1 MSTETR
7 SAAEAILDGIGGA
20 DNIVSFTHC
29 ATRLRFEL
37 ADASKANKD
46 ALEAIPKVMGAVP
59 QGGSNYQVVIG
70 GDVATVYDEML
81 ALPSMKNFGNTDA
94 DVKAAARAKA
104 KGKLPWMDAFFE
116 YLSDSFRPILGV
128 LLGASLVIAF
138 AAVLDALG
146 VVDFRAEDKP
156 AAWIFVDAMW
166 RSVFFFLPVMVA
178 YNAGKKLRIDPW
190 VPAAIMAA
198 LFTPEFTGLKD
209 NPAVQCITND
219 TLGTEQCSIDIFG
232 LPMQL
237 QDYGGNVFV
246 PLIMAAV
253 AALFYKGFQKI
264 IPSAVHMVF
273 VPFLTLV
280 FVIPLTAFLIGPFG
294 VWAGNGIGAGLSWLN
309 SNAPF
314 VFALAIPMLYPFLV
328 PLGLHWPL
336 NALMLVNIQTL
347 GYDFIQGPMGAWNFA
362 CFGATAGVLAL
373 SIRDRDTVM
382 RQTSAS
388 ALMAGLFG
396 GISEPSLYGIHLRYK
411 RIYPRM
417 LVGCF
422 AGGLTIALL
431 TIGTNGITTNAFVFT
446 SLLTIPVFDP
456 MLKYVIA
463 IAVAFF
469 VAFLLI
475 FFTDYRTPEERAE
488 ALAARDAAEAAGID
502 PSEAALLDDASL
514 AAASATTGAAAGSAG
529 AATAV
534 ATKPETSTA
543 AADSATDADAHT
555 AAGTTT
561 GTVEITSPATGE
573 VVPMAEID
581 DPVFSAGTLGD
592 GVGVIPAT
600 NEVHSPVS
608 GTIVSAM
615 KSGHAYGIKT
625 DSGVEVLVHI
635 GINTVKMKGEGFT
648 QAVKKGDTVAAGDLL
663 ATVDFD
669 KVREAGY
676 DTTIV
681 VAVTNT
687 KSLGSVTPAGLKHA
701 SVGDT
706 IITATR

>member
-1 MSTETR
+1 MSTEVR

-20 DNIVSFTHC
+20 ENITSFTHC

-37 ADASKANKD
+37 ADASKADKD

-59 QGGSNYQVVIG
+59 QGGRNYQVVIG
-70 GDVATVYDEML
+70 GDVATVYDQIN
-81 ALPSMKNFGNTDA
+81 ALPQMKNAGSSAGRSND
-94 DVKAAARAKA
+94 DVKAAARAKS
-104 KGKLPWMDAFFE
+104 KGKLPWMDTFFE

-128 LLGASLVIAF
+128 LLGASLIIAF
-138 AAVLDALG
+138 ASVLDAAG
-146 VVDFRAEDKP
+146 VVDFRSPDKP
-156 AAWIFVDAMW
+156 ASWFFVDAMW

-190 VPAAIMAA
+190 VPAAAMLAM
-198 LFTPEFTGLKD
+198 FTPEFAGLSE
-209 NPAVQCITND
+209 NPAVQCVTND
-219 TLGTEQCSIDIFG
+219 TLSAEQCSIDIFG
-232 LPMQL
+232 MTMQL

-273 VPFLTLV
+273 VPFLTLL

-294 VWAGNGIGAGLSWLN
+294 VWAGNGIGAGLSWMN
-309 SNAPF
+309 DHVPF

-382 RQTSAS
+382 RQTSGS
-388 ALMAGLFG
+388 ALLAGLLG
-396 GISEPSLYGIHLRYK
+396 GVSEPSLYGIHLRYK

-422 AGGLTIALL
+422 AGGLTVALL
-431 TIGTNGITTNAFVFT
+431 TLGTNGITTDAFVFT
-446 SLLTIPVFDP
+446 SLLTIPVFTP
-456 MLKYVIA
+456 MAKYAIA

-469 VAFLLI
+469 VAFFLI
-475 FFTDYRTPEERAE
+475 LFTDYRTPEERAE
-488 ALAARDAAEAAGID
+488 AKAAREAAEQAELDNANNAGNAD
-502 PSEAALLDDASL
+502 NAALADAP
-514 AAASATTGAAAGSAG
+514 ATTAAAGAGAG
-529 AATAV
+529 AATAT
-534 ATKPETSTA
+534 ATK
-543 AADSATDADAHT
+543 ADAPAT
-555 AAGTTT
+555 ATEPAAGTTT
-561 GTVEITSPATGE
+561 DIASPSTGK

-592 GVGVIPAT
+592 GVGIVPEGD
-600 NEVHSPVS
+600 EVYSPVS

-625 DSGVEVLVHI
+625 EDGVEVLVHI
-635 GINTVKMKGEGFT
+635 GINTVKMKGEGFAP
-648 QAVKKGDTVAAGDLL
+648 AVKKGDTVKQGELL
-663 ATVDFD
+663 ATVDFA
-669 KVREAGY
+669 KVTEAGY

-681 VAVTNT
+681 LAVTNT
-687 KSLGSVTPAGLKHA
+687 KALSAVTPAGLNHA
-701 SVGDT
+701 AAGDT
-706 IITATR
+706 VITTTR

>member
-1 MSTETR
+1 MSTQTR
-7 SAAEAILDGIGGA
+7 SAAEAIIDGIGGA
-20 DNIVSFTHC
+20 ENVTSLTHC

-37 ADASKANKD
+37 ADASQANKE
-46 ALEAIPKVMGAVP
+46 ALESIPKVMGAVP
-59 QGGSNYQVVIG
+59 QGGRNYQVVIG
-70 GDVATVYDEML
+70 GDVATVYDQIM
-81 ALPSMKNFGNTDA
+81 ALPQMKNAGESDGRSND
-94 DVKAAARAKA
+94 DVKAAARAKS

-128 LLGASLVIAF
+128 LLGASLIIAF
-138 AAVLDALG
+138 ASVLDAFG
-146 VVDFRAEDKP
+146 VVDFRSPDKP
-156 AAWIFVDAMW
+156 ASWFFVDAMW
-166 RSVFFFLPVMVA
+166 RSVFYFLPVMVA

-190 VPAAIMAA
+190 VPATIMAA
-198 LFTPEFTGLKD
+198 LFTPEFLD
-209 NPAVQCITND
+209 LSSNPAVQCVTND
-219 TLGTEQCSIDIFG
+219 TLGAEQCSIPIFG
-232 LPMQL
+232 MTMQL
-237 QDYGGNVFV
+237 PEYGGNVFV

-273 VPFLTLV
+273 VPFLTLL

-309 SNAPF
+309 DNVPF

-373 SIRDRDTVM
+373 SIRDHDTVM
-382 RQTSAS
+382 RQTSGS
-388 ALMAGLFG
+388 ALLAGLLG
-396 GISEPSLYGIHLRYK
+396 GVSEPSLYGIHLRYK

-422 AGGLTIALL
+422 AGGLTVALL
-431 TIGTNGITTNAFVFT
+431 TLGTNGITTDAFVFT
-446 SLLTIPVFDP
+446 SILTIPVFTP
-456 MLKYVIA
+456 MAKYT
-463 IAVAFF
+463 IAVAVAFV

-488 ALAARDAAEAAGID
+488 AKAAREAAENGEDAANAEHA
-502 PSEAALLDDASL
+502 EN
-514 AAASATTGAAAGSAG
+514 AAAPAAGAAAGAGAG
-529 AATAV
+529 AADAH
-534 ATKPETSTA
+534 
-543 AADSATDADAHT
+543 AADSADSADASA
-555 AAGTTT
+555 AAGTTAD
-561 GTVEITSPATGE
+561 IASPAEGD
-573 VVPMAEID
+573 VVPMADID

-592 GVGVIPAT
+592 GVGIVPVN
-600 NEVHSPVS
+600 NEVYSPVS
-608 GTIVSAM
+608 GTVMSAM

-625 DSGVEVLVHI
+625 ADGVEVLVHI
-635 GINTVKMKGEGFT
+635 GINTVKMKGDGFSP
-648 QAVKKGDTVAAGDLL
+648 AVKKGDTIQKGELL

-669 KVREAGY
+669 KVRAAGY

-681 VAVTNT
+681 LAVTNT
-687 KSLGSVTPAGLKHA
+687 KALAAVTPAGLKHA
-701 SVGDT
+701 AAGDT
-706 IITATR
+706 VITATH

>member
-1 MSTETR
+1 MSTDVR

-20 DNIVSFTHC
+20 ENITSLTHC
-29 ATRLRFEL
+29 ATRLRFDL
-37 ADASKANKD
+37 ADTSKVDKE
-46 ALEAIPKVMGAVP
+46 ALESIPKVMGAVP
-59 QGGSNYQVVIG
+59 QGGRNYQVVIG
-70 GDVATVYDEML
+70 GDVATVYDQIKT
-81 ALPSMKNFGNTDA
+81 LPQMKNRSQSSGQSND
-94 DVKAAARAKA
+94 DVKAAARAKS

-128 LLGASLVIAF
+128 LLGASLIIAF
-138 AAVLDALG
+138 ASVLDAFE
-146 VVDFRAEDKP
+146 VVDFRSPDKP
-156 AAWIFVDAMW
+156 ASWFFVDAMW

-190 VPAAIMAA
+190 VPATVMAA
-198 LFTPEFTGLKD
+198 LFTPEFLNLSE
-209 NPAVQCITND
+209 NPAVQCVTND
-219 TLGTEQCSIDIFG
+219 TLGAEQCSIPIFG
-232 LPMQL
+232 MTMQL

-273 VPFLTLV
+273 VPFLTLL
-280 FVIPLTAFLIGPFG
+280 FVIPLTAFIIGPFG
-294 VWAGNGIGAGLSWLN
+294 VWAGNGIGAGLSWMN
-309 SNAPF
+309 DHVPF

-388 ALMAGLFG
+388 ALLAGLLG

-422 AGGLTIALL
+422 AGGLTVALL
-431 TIGTNGITTNAFVFT
+431 TLGTNGITTNAFVFT
-446 SLLTIPVFDP
+446 SVLTIPVFTP
-456 MLKYVIA
+456 MAKYAIS
-463 IAVAFF
+463 IAVAFI

-488 ALAARDAAEAAGID
+488 AKAAREAAERG
-502 PSEAALLDDASL
+502 EANGTVKTDDAVL
-514 AAASATTGAAAGSAG
+514 GDAPAHTAGTAAAGAGAG
-529 AATAV
+529 AATAT
-534 ATKPETSTA
+534 ATK
-543 AADSATDADAHT
+543 TDAPARAAEP

-561 GTVEITSPATGE
+561 DIASPAAGE
-573 VVPMAEID
+573 VVPMSDID

-592 GVGVIPAT
+592 GVGILPENNDVY
-600 NEVHSPVS
+600 SPVS
-608 GTIVSAM
+608 GTVVSAM

-625 DSGVEVLVHI
+625 EDGVEVLVHI
-635 GINTVKMKGEGFT
+635 GVNTVKMKGEGFT
-648 QAVKKGDTVAAGDLL
+648 PAVKKGDTVKKGELL

-681 VAVTNT
+681 LAVTNT
-687 KSLGSVTPAGLKHA
+687 KALAAVTPAGLKHA
-701 SVGDT
+701 TAGDT
-706 IITATR
+706 VITTTR

>member
-20 DNIVSFTHC
+20 ENITSFTHC

-37 ADASKANKD
+37 ADASKADKE
-46 ALEAIPKVMGAVP
+46 ALESIPKVMGAVP
-59 QGGSNYQVVIG
+59 QGGRNYQVVIG
-70 GDVATVYDEML
+70 GDVATVYDEIN
-81 ALPSMKNFGNTDA
+81 ALPQMKNAGASAGQSND
-94 DVKAAARAKA
+94 DVKAAARAKS
-104 KGKLPWMDAFFE
+104 KGKLPWMDTFFE

-138 AAVLDALG
+138 ASVLDAFG
-146 VVDFRAEDKP
+146 VVDFRSPDKP
-156 AAWIFVDAMW
+156 ASWFFVDAMW

-190 VPAAIMAA
+190 VPAAVMLA
-198 LFTPEFTGLKD
+198 LFTPEFLD
-209 NPAVQCITND
+209 LSENPAVQCATND
-219 TLGTEQCSIDIFG
+219 TLGAEQCSIEIFG
-232 LPMQL
+232 MTMQL

-273 VPFLTLV
+273 VPFLTMIVL
-280 FVIPLTAFLIGPFG
+280 IPLTAFLIGPFG
-294 VWAGNGIGAGLSWLN
+294 VWAGNGIGAGLSWMN
-309 SNAPF
+309 DNAPF

-373 SIRDRDTVM
+373 SIRDHDNVM
-382 RQTSAS
+382 RQTSGS
-388 ALMAGLFG
+388 ALLAGLLG
-396 GISEPSLYGIHLRYK
+396 GVSEPSLYGIHLRYK

-422 AGGLTIALL
+422 AGGLTVALL
-431 TIGTNGITTNAFVFT
+431 TLGTNGITTDAFVFT
-446 SLLTIPVFDP
+446 SLLTIPVFTP
-456 MLKYVIA
+456 MAKYAIS

-475 FFTDYRTPEERAE
+475 LFTDYRTPEERAE
-488 ALAARDAAEAAGID
+488 AKAAREAAEKAELDNAD
-502 PSEAALLDDASL
+502 NADNAALADAP
-514 AAASATTGAAAGSAG
+514 ATAGTAAAGAGAGAG
-529 AATAV
+529 AATATAT
-534 ATKPETSTA
+534 ATKADAPATA
-543 AADSATDADAHT
+543 AEP

-561 GTVEITSPATGE
+561 DIASPSTGK

-592 GVGVIPAT
+592 GVGIVPEG
-600 NEVHSPVS
+600 NEVYSPVS

-625 DSGVEVLVHI
+625 EDGVEVLVHI
-635 GINTVKMKGEGFT
+635 GINTVKMKGEGFAP
-648 QAVKKGDTVAAGDLL
+648 AVKKGDTVKQGELL
-663 ATVDFD
+663 ATVDFA
-669 KVREAGY
+669 KVTEAGY

-681 VAVTNT
+681 LAVTNT
-687 KSLGSVTPAGLKHA
+687 KALSAVTPAGLNHA
-701 SVGDT
+701 AAGDT
-706 IITATR
+706 VITTTR

>member
-1 MSTETR
+1 MSTQTR
-7 SAAEAILDGIGGA
+7 SAAEAIIDGIGGA
-20 DNIVSFTHC
+20 ENVTSLTHC

-37 ADASKANKD
+37 ADASKANKE
-46 ALEAIPKVMGAVP
+46 ALEANPKVMGAVP
-59 QGGSNYQVVIG
+59 QGGRNYQVVIG
-70 GDVATVYDEML
+70 GDVATVYDQIM
-81 ALPSMKNFGNTDA
+81 ALPQMKNAGESDGRSND
-94 DVKAAARAKA
+94 DVKAAARAKS
-104 KGKLPWMDAFFE
+104 KGKLPWMDTFFE

-128 LLGASLVIAF
+128 LLGASLIIAF
-138 AAVLDALG
+138 ASVLDAAG
-146 VVDFRAEDKP
+146 VVDFRSPDKP
-156 AAWIFVDAMW
+156 ASWFFVDAMW

-190 VPAAIMAA
+190 VPAAAMLAM
-198 LFTPEFTGLKD
+198 FTPEFAGLSD
-209 NPAVQCITND
+209 NPAVQCVTND
-219 TLGTEQCSIDIFG
+219 TLAAEQCSIDIFG
-232 LPMQL
+232 MPMQL

-273 VPFLTLV
+273 VPFLTLL
-280 FVIPLTAFLIGPFG
+280 FIIPLTAFLIGPFG

-309 SNAPF
+309 DTVPF

-373 SIRDRDTVM
+373 SIRDHDSVM
-382 RQTSAS
+382 RQTSGS
-388 ALMAGLFG
+388 ALLAGLLG
-396 GISEPSLYGIHLRYK
+396 GVSEPSLYGIHLRYK

-422 AGGLTIALL
+422 AGGLTVALL
-431 TIGTNGITTNAFVFT
+431 TLGTNGITTDAFVFT
-446 SLLTIPVFDP
+446 SILTIPVFTP
-456 MLKYVIA
+456 MAKYAIS
-463 IAVAFF
+463 IAVAFV

-488 ALAARDAAEAAGID
+488 AKAAREAAENGEDTANTENAYH
-502 PSEAALLDDASL
+502 
-514 AAASATTGAAAGSAG
+514 AASPAAGAAAGAGAG
-529 AATAV
+529 AASAH
-534 ATKPETSTA
+534 A
-543 AADSATDADAHT
+543 AGSADSADASA
-555 AAGTTT
+555 AAGTTAD
-561 GTVEITSPATGE
+561 IASPAEGD
-573 VVPMAEID
+573 VVPMADID

-592 GVGVIPAT
+592 GVGIVPEN
-600 NEVHSPVS
+600 NEVYSPVS
-608 GTIVSAM
+608 GTVMSAM

-625 DSGVEVLVHI
+625 ADGVEVLVHI
-635 GINTVKMKGEGFT
+635 GINTVKMKGDGFSP
-648 QAVKKGDTVAAGDLL
+648 AVKKGDTVQKGELL

-669 KVREAGY
+669 KVRAAGY

-681 VAVTNT
+681 LAVTNT
-687 KSLGSVTPAGLKHA
+687 KALAAVTPAGLKHA
-701 SVGDT
+701 AAGDT
-706 IITATR
+706 VITATH

>member
-1 MSTETR
+1 MSTQTR
-7 SAAEAILDGIGGA
+7 SAAEAIIDGIGGA
-20 DNIVSFTHC
+20 ETVTSLTHC

-37 ADASKANKD
+37 ADASKANKE
-46 ALEAIPKVMGAVP
+46 ALEANPKVMGAVP
-59 QGGSNYQVVIG
+59 QGGRNYQVVIG
-70 GDVATVYDEML
+70 GDVATVYDQIM
-81 ALPSMKNFGNTDA
+81 ALPQMKNAGESDGRSND
-94 DVKAAARAKA
+94 DVKAAARAKS
-104 KGKLPWMDAFFE
+104 KGKLPWMDTFFE

-128 LLGASLVIAF
+128 LLGASLIIAF
-138 AAVLDALG
+138 ASVLDAAG
-146 VVDFRAEDKP
+146 VVDFRSPDKP
-156 AAWIFVDAMW
+156 ASWFFVDAMW

-190 VPAAIMAA
+190 VPAAAMLAM
-198 LFTPEFTGLKD
+198 FTPEFAGLSD
-209 NPAVQCITND
+209 NPAVQCVTND
-219 TLGTEQCSIDIFG
+219 TLAAEQCSIDIFG
-232 LPMQL
+232 MPMQL

-273 VPFLTLV
+273 VPFLTLL
-280 FVIPLTAFLIGPFG
+280 FIIPLTAFLIGPFG

-309 SNAPF
+309 DTVPF

-373 SIRDRDTVM
+373 SIRDHDSVM
-382 RQTSAS
+382 RQTSGS
-388 ALMAGLFG
+388 ALLAGLLG
-396 GISEPSLYGIHLRYK
+396 GVSEPSLYGIHLRYK

-422 AGGLTIALL
+422 AGGLTVALL
-431 TIGTNGITTNAFVFT
+431 TLGTNGITTDAFVFT
-446 SLLTIPVFDP
+446 SILTIPVFTP
-456 MLKYVIA
+456 MAKYAIS
-463 IAVAFF
+463 IAVAFV

-488 ALAARDAAEAAGID
+488 AKAAREAAENGEDTANTENAYH
-502 PSEAALLDDASL
+502 
-514 AAASATTGAAAGSAG
+514 AASPAAGAAAGAGAG
-529 AATAV
+529 AASAH
-534 ATKPETSTA
+534 A
-543 AADSATDADAHT
+543 AGSADSADASA
-555 AAGTTT
+555 AAGTTAD
-561 GTVEITSPATGE
+561 IASPAEGD
-573 VVPMAEID
+573 VVPMADID

-592 GVGVIPAT
+592 GVGIVPEN
-600 NEVHSPVS
+600 NEVYSPVS
-608 GTIVSAM
+608 GTVMSAM

-625 DSGVEVLVHI
+625 ADGVEVLVHI
-635 GINTVKMKGEGFT
+635 GINTVKMKGDGFSP
-648 QAVKKGDTVAAGDLL
+648 AVKKGDTVQKGELL

-669 KVREAGY
+669 KVRAAGY

-681 VAVTNT
+681 LAVTNT
-687 KSLGSVTPAGLKHA
+687 KALAAVTPAGLKHA
-701 SVGDT
+701 AAGDT
-706 IITATR
+706 VITATH

>member
-1 MSTETR
+1 MSTEIR

-20 DNIVSFTHC
+20 ENITSFTHC

-37 ADASKANKD
+37 ADASKADKE
-46 ALEAIPKVMGAVP
+46 ALESIPKVMGAVP
-59 QGGSNYQVVIG
+59 QGGRNYQVVIG
-70 GDVATVYDEML
+70 GDVATVYDEIN
-81 ALPSMKNFGNTDA
+81 ALPQMKKAGASTGRSND
-94 DVKAAARAKA
+94 DVKAAARAKS
-104 KGKLPWMDAFFE
+104 KGKVPWMDTFFE

-146 VVDFRAEDKP
+146 IVDFRAEDKP
-156 AAWIFVDAMW
+156 ASWLFVDAMW

-190 VPAAIMAA
+190 VPAAVMLAM
-198 LFTPEFTGLKD
+198 FTPEFTGLTD
-209 NPAVQCITND
+209 NPAVQCVTNE
-219 TLGTEQCSIDIFG
+219 TLSAEQCSIDIFG

-264 IPSAVHMVF
+264 IPSTVHMVF
-273 VPFLTLV
+273 VPFLTLI
-280 FVIPLTAFLIGPFG
+280 FLIPLTAFIIGPFG

-309 SNAPF
+309 DNAPF

-373 SIRDRDTVM
+373 SIRDHDTVM
-382 RQTSAS
+382 RQTSGS
-388 ALMAGLFG
+388 ALLAGLLG

-422 AGGLTIALL
+422 AGGLTVALL
-431 TIGTNGITTNAFVFT
+431 TLGSNGITTNAFVFT
-446 SLLTIPVFDP
+446 SLLTIPVFTP
-456 MLKYVIA
+456 MAKYAIS

-475 FFTDYRTPEERAE
+475 LFTDYRTPEERAE
-488 ALAARDAAEAAGID
+488 AKAAREAAEKAELDNAD
-502 PSEAALLDDASL
+502 NADNAALADAPAT
-514 AAASATTGAAAGSAG
+514 AATATAGAGAG
-529 AATAV
+529 AATAT
-534 ATKPETSTA
+534 ATK
-543 AADSATDADAHT
+543 ADAPAQAAEP

-561 GTVEITSPATGE
+561 DIASPAAGK

-592 GVGVIPAT
+592 GVGIVPEG
-600 NEVHSPVS
+600 NDVYSPVS

-625 DSGVEVLVHI
+625 EDGVEVLVHI
-635 GINTVKMKGEGFT
+635 GINTVKMKGEGFAP
-648 QAVKKGDTVAAGDLL
+648 AVKKGDTVKQGELL

-669 KVREAGY
+669 KVTDAGY

-681 VAVTNT
+681 LAVTNT
-687 KSLGSVTPAGLKHA
+687 KALSAVTPAGLNHA
-701 SVGDT
+701 AAGDT
-706 IITATR
+706 VITTTR

>member
-1 MSTETR
+1 MSTQTR
-7 SAAEAILDGIGGA
+7 SAAEAIIDGIGGA
-20 DNIVSFTHC
+20 DNVTSLTHC

-37 ADASKANKD
+37 ADASQANKET
-46 ALEAIPKVMGAVP
+46 LEAIPKVMGAVP
-59 QGGSNYQVVIG
+59 QGGRNYQVVIG
-70 GDVATVYDEML
+70 GDVATVYDQIM
-81 ALPSMKNFGNTDA
+81 ALPQMKNAGESDGRSND
-94 DVKAAARAKA
+94 DVKAAARAKS

-128 LLGASLVIAF
+128 LLGASLIIAF
-138 AAVLDALG
+138 ASVLDAFG
-146 VVDFRAEDKP
+146 VVDFRSPDKP
-156 AAWIFVDAMW
+156 ASWFFVDAMW
-166 RSVFFFLPVMVA
+166 RSVFYFLPVMVA

-190 VPAAIMAA
+190 VPATIMAA
-198 LFTPEFTGLKD
+198 LFTPEFLD
-209 NPAVQCITND
+209 LSSNPAVQCVTND
-219 TLGTEQCSIDIFG
+219 TLGAEQCSIPIFG
-232 LPMQL
+232 MPMQL
-237 QDYGGNVFV
+237 PEYGGNVFV

-273 VPFLTLV
+273 VPFLTLL

-309 SNAPF
+309 DNVPF

-373 SIRDRDTVM
+373 SIRDHDTVM
-382 RQTSAS
+382 RQTSGS
-388 ALMAGLFG
+388 ALLAGLLG
-396 GISEPSLYGIHLRYK
+396 GVSEPSLYGIHLRYK

-422 AGGLTIALL
+422 AGGLTVALL
-431 TIGTNGITTNAFVFT
+431 TLGTNGITTDAFVFT
-446 SLLTIPVFDP
+446 SILTIPVFTP
-456 MLKYVIA
+456 MAKYT
-463 IAVAFF
+463 IAVAVAFV

-488 ALAARDAAEAAGID
+488 AKAAREAAENGEDAANAEHA
-502 PSEAALLDDASL
+502 EN
-514 AAASATTGAAAGSAG
+514 AAAPAAGAAAGAGAG
-529 AATAV
+529 AADAH
-534 ATKPETSTA
+534 
-543 AADSATDADAHT
+543 AADSADSADASA
-555 AAGTTT
+555 AAGTTAD
-561 GTVEITSPATGE
+561 IASPAEGD
-573 VVPMAEID
+573 VVPMADID

-592 GVGVIPAT
+592 GVGIVPEN
-600 NEVHSPVS
+600 NEVYSPVS
-608 GTIVSAM
+608 GTVMSAM

-625 DSGVEVLVHI
+625 ADGVEVLVHI
-635 GINTVKMKGEGFT
+635 GINTVKMKGDGFSP
-648 QAVKKGDTVAAGDLL
+648 AVKKGDTIQKGELL

-669 KVREAGY
+669 KVRAAGY

-681 VAVTNT
+681 LAVTNT
-687 KSLGSVTPAGLKHA
+687 KALAAVTPAGLKHA
-701 SVGDT
+701 AAGDT
-706 IITATR
+706 VITATH

>member
-20 DNIVSFTHC
+20 ENITSFTHC

-37 ADASKANKD
+37 ADASKADKE
-46 ALEAIPKVMGAVP
+46 ALESIPKVMGAVP
-59 QGGSNYQVVIG
+59 QGGRNYQVVIG
-70 GDVATVYDEML
+70 GDVATVYDEIN
-81 ALPSMKNFGNTDA
+81 ALPQMKNAGASAGQSND
-94 DVKAAARAKA
+94 DVKAAARAKS
-104 KGKLPWMDAFFE
+104 KGKVPWMDTFFE

-138 AAVLDALG
+138 ASVLDAFG
-146 VVDFRAEDKP
+146 VVDFRSPDKP
-156 AAWIFVDAMW
+156 ASWFFVDAMW

-190 VPAAIMAA
+190 VPAAVMLA
-198 LFTPEFTGLKD
+198 LFTPEFLD
-209 NPAVQCITND
+209 LSENPAVQCVTND
-219 TLGTEQCSIDIFG
+219 TLGAEQCSIEIFG
-232 LPMQL
+232 MTMQL

-273 VPFLTLV
+273 VPFLTMIVL
-280 FVIPLTAFLIGPFG
+280 IPLTAFLIGPFG
-294 VWAGNGIGAGLSWLN
+294 VWAGNGIGAGLSWMN
-309 SNAPF
+309 DNVPF

-373 SIRDRDTVM
+373 SIRDHDNVM
-382 RQTSAS
+382 RQTSGS
-388 ALMAGLFG
+388 ALLAGLLG
-396 GISEPSLYGIHLRYK
+396 GVSEPSLYGIHLRYK

-422 AGGLTIALL
+422 AGGLTVALL
-431 TIGTNGITTNAFVFT
+431 TLGTNGITTDAFVFT
-446 SLLTIPVFDP
+446 SLLTIPVFTP
-456 MLKYVIA
+456 MAKYAIS

-475 FFTDYRTPEERAE
+475 LFTDYRTPEERAE
-488 ALAARDAAEAAGID
+488 AKAAREAAEKAELDNAD
-502 PSEAALLDDASL
+502 NADNAALADAP
-514 AAASATTGAAAGSAG
+514 AATATAGAGAG
-529 AATAV
+529 AATAT
-534 ATKPETSTA
+534 ATK
-543 AADSATDADAHT
+543 ADAPAKAAEP

-561 GTVEITSPATGE
+561 DIASPANGK

-592 GVGVIPAT
+592 GVGIVPEG
-600 NEVHSPVS
+600 NDVYSPVS

-625 DSGVEVLVHI
+625 EDGVEVLVHI
-635 GINTVKMKGEGFT
+635 GINTVKMKGEGFAP
-648 QAVKKGDTVAAGDLL
+648 AVKKGDTVKQGELL
-663 ATVDFD
+663 ATVDFA
-669 KVREAGY
+669 KVTEAGY

-681 VAVTNT
+681 LAVTNT
-687 KSLGSVTPAGLKHA
+687 KALSAVTPAGLNHA
-701 SVGDT
+701 SAGDT
-706 IITATR
+706 VITTTR

>member
-1 MSTETR
+1 MSTQTR
-7 SAAEAILDGIGGA
+7 SAAEAIIDGIGGA
-20 DNIVSFTHC
+20 ENVTSLTHC

-37 ADASKANKD
+37 ADASQANKE
-46 ALEAIPKVMGAVP
+46 ALESIPKVMGAVP
-59 QGGSNYQVVIG
+59 QGGRNYQVVIG
-70 GDVATVYDEML
+70 GDVATVYDQIM
-81 ALPSMKNFGNTDA
+81 ALPQMKNAGESDGRSND
-94 DVKAAARAKA
+94 DVKAAARAKS

-128 LLGASLVIAF
+128 LLGASLIIAF
-138 AAVLDALG
+138 ASVLDAFG
-146 VVDFRAEDKP
+146 VVDFRSPDKP
-156 AAWIFVDAMW
+156 ASWFFVDAMW
-166 RSVFFFLPVMVA
+166 RSVFYFLPVMVA

-190 VPAAIMAA
+190 VPATIMAA
-198 LFTPEFTGLKD
+198 LFTPEFLD
-209 NPAVQCITND
+209 LSSNPAVQCVTND
-219 TLGTEQCSIDIFG
+219 TLGAEQCSIPIFG
-232 LPMQL
+232 MTMQL
-237 QDYGGNVFV
+237 PEYGGNVFV

-273 VPFLTLV
+273 VPFLTLL

-309 SNAPF
+309 DNVPF

-373 SIRDRDTVM
+373 SIRDHDTVM
-382 RQTSAS
+382 RQTSGS
-388 ALMAGLFG
+388 ALLAGLLG
-396 GISEPSLYGIHLRYK
+396 GVSEPSLYGIHLRYK

-422 AGGLTIALL
+422 AGGLTVALL
-431 TIGTNGITTNAFVFT
+431 TLGTNGITTDAFVFT
-446 SLLTIPVFDP
+446 SILTIPVFTP
-456 MLKYVIA
+456 MAKYT
-463 IAVAFF
+463 IAVAVAFV

-488 ALAARDAAEAAGID
+488 AKAAREAAENGEDAANAEHA
-502 PSEAALLDDASL
+502 EN
-514 AAASATTGAAAGSAG
+514 AAAPAAGAAAGAGAG
-529 AATAV
+529 AADAH
-534 ATKPETSTA
+534 
-543 AADSATDADAHT
+543 AADSADAPAA
-555 AAGTTT
+555 AAGTTAD
-561 GTVEITSPATGE
+561 IASPAEGD
-573 VVPMAEID
+573 VVPMADID

-592 GVGVIPAT
+592 GVGIVPVN
-600 NEVHSPVS
+600 NEVYSPVS
-608 GTIVSAM
+608 GTVMSAM

-625 DSGVEVLVHI
+625 ADGVEVLVHI
-635 GINTVKMKGEGFT
+635 GINTVKMKGDGFSP
-648 QAVKKGDTVAAGDLL
+648 AVKKGDTIQKGELL

-669 KVREAGY
+669 KVRAAGY

-681 VAVTNT
+681 LAVTNT
-687 KSLGSVTPAGLKHA
+687 KALAAVTPAGLKHA
-701 SVGDT
+701 AAGDT
-706 IITATR
+706 VITATH

>member
-1 MSTETR
+1 MSTEVR
-7 SAAEAILDGIGGA
+7 SPAEAIIDGIGGA
-20 DNIVSFTHC
+20 ENVTSLTHC

-37 ADASKANKD
+37 ADASKADKE
-46 ALEAIPKVMGAVP
+46 ALEANPKVMGAVP
-59 QGGSNYQVVIG
+59 QGGRNYQVVIG
-70 GDVATVYDEML
+70 GDVATVYDQIM
-81 ALPSMKNFGNTDA
+81 ALPQMKNAGESDGRSND
-94 DVKAAARAKA
+94 DVKAAARAKS
-104 KGKLPWMDAFFE
+104 KGKLPWMDTFFE

-128 LLGASLVIAF
+128 LLGASLIIAF
-138 AAVLDALG
+138 ASVLDAFG
-146 VVDFRAEDKP
+146 VVDFRSPDKP
-156 AAWIFVDAMW
+156 ASWFFVDAMW

-190 VPAAIMAA
+190 VPAAAMLAM
-198 LFTPEFTGLKD
+198 FTPEFAGLSD
-209 NPAVQCITND
+209 NPAVQCVTND
-219 TLGTEQCSIDIFG
+219 TLAAEQCSIDIFG
-232 LPMQL
+232 MPMQL

-273 VPFLTLV
+273 VPFLTLL
-280 FVIPLTAFLIGPFG
+280 FIIPLTAFVIGPFG

-309 SNAPF
+309 DTVPF

-373 SIRDRDTVM
+373 SIRDHDNVM
-382 RQTSAS
+382 RQTSGS
-388 ALMAGLFG
+388 ALLAGLLG
-396 GISEPSLYGIHLRYK
+396 GVSEPSLYGIHLRYK

-422 AGGLTIALL
+422 AGGLTVALL
-431 TIGTNGITTNAFVFT
+431 TLGTNGITTDAFVFT
-446 SLLTIPVFDP
+446 SLLTIPVFTP
-456 MLKYVIA
+456 MAKYAIS
-463 IAVAFF
+463 IAVAFV

-488 ALAARDAAEAAGID
+488 AKAAREAAENGEDTANTENAYH
-502 PSEAALLDDASL
+502 
-514 AAASATTGAAAGSAG
+514 AASPAAGAAAGAGAGAGAG
-529 AATAV
+529 AASAH
-534 ATKPETSTA
+534 
-543 AADSATDADAHT
+543 AADSADSADASA
-555 AAGTTT
+555 AAGTTAD
-561 GTVEITSPATGE
+561 IASPAEGD
-573 VVPMAEID
+573 VVPMADID

-592 GVGVIPAT
+592 GVGIVPAN
-600 NEVHSPVS
+600 NEVYSPVS
-608 GTIVSAM
+608 GTVMSAM

-625 DSGVEVLVHI
+625 ADGVEVLVHI
-635 GINTVKMKGEGFT
+635 GINTVKMKGDGFSP
-648 QAVKKGDTVAAGDLL
+648 AVKKGDTIQKGELL

-669 KVREAGY
+669 KVRAAGY

-681 VAVTNT
+681 LAVTNT
-687 KSLGSVTPAGLKHA
+687 KALAAVTPAGLKHA
-701 SVGDT
+701 AAGDT
-706 IITATR
+706 VITATH